1 MIGKFFQ
8 ICAWRMQWIVNCGE
22 WKCKHVLV
30 FLSIMRMVSFLPCF
44 GNKMLDFSRPYRFD
58 LKHTGRFRVGFFSV
72 ECWIVAFFAQVDG
85 WNAISTIPF
94 LVPDVV
100 YIIGLLSR
108 LQFFLSHWALTSAY
122 LFDTPLQCEDFVTDH
137 LSWKTHMAR
146 MWWLEMPR
154 K

>member
-30 FLSIMRMVSFLPCF
+30 FLSVTRMVSFLPCF
-44 GNKMLDFSRPYRFD
+44 GNKMLDFSLPHGFD
-58 LKHTGRFRVGFFSV
+58 LKHTGRFRVGFFFRWMLDRGLFCTGWRV
-72 ECWIVAFFAQVDG
+72 ECNFNNPFSSSRCCLYNWFAFSFA
-85 WNAISTIPF
+85 
-94 LVPDVV
+94 
-100 YIIGLLSR
+100 
-108 LQFFLSHWALTSAY
+108 FFLSHWALTSAY

-137 LSWKTHMAR
+137 LSRKTHMAR
-146 MWWLEMPR
+146 MWWLELPR